1 MKIRKKEKCKSH
13 FNYLVERANQIER
26 SVKRCIDFIDSSNFE
41 EFTINSNKYYL
52 TC

>member
-1 MKIRKKEKCKSH
+1 MTVYKKEKCKFK
-13 FNYLVERANQIER
+13 FNCLVRKAKEIEK